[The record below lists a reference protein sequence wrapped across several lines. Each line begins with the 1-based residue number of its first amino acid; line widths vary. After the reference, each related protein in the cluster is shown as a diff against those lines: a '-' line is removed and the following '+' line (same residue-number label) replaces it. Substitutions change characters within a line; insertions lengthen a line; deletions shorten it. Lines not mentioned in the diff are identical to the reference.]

1 MLQIRGQGKAEE
13 PELECLLW
21 ARPDSSRRLPDLPPG
36 APGPWGLQLLGD
48 DKVSEHVEGVAVRM
62 HSHDL
67 AVLLVDLKEP
77 GIVQAHDPHLGPLLT
92 SQADLLSTEKE
103 AARGYRGCN
112 AVV

>member
-1 MLQIRGQGKAEE
+1 MGKDRRRSLNWNARCVG
-13 PELECLLW
+13 PCGPVRRSAAA
-21 ARPDSSRRLPDLPPG
+21 ARPAAR
-36 APGPWGLQLLGD
+36 APGPGGLQPLGD

-62 HSHDL
+62 HGHHL

-103 AARGYRGCN
+103 AARGYGGCN
-112 AVV
+112 NVG